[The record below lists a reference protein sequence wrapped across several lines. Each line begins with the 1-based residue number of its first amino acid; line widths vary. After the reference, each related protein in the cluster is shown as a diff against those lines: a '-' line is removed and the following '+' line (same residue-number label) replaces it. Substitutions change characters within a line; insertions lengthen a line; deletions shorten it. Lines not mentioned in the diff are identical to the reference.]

1 MGCDNNADLIIT
13 DNGNTIWL
21 GNYHSALDFNFLKNN
36 NINVVINCTK
46 EIPFIYELSDIPLH
60 LETVRI
66 PLYDTPNV
74 EDNKML
80 YNHLKKTIEFLNLK
94 FFKEHKN
101 ILIHCAAGKSRS
113 ASVLAAFL
121 FYNIINRDNI
131 TSDKGKLTISNSNS
145 QIMNNV
151 IKHIIKRRQ
160 CAFYYG
166 KKFNFQNALQAYF
179 NITF

>member
-1 MGCDNNADLIIT
+1 MRSCDNDADLIIT

-21 GNYHSALDFNFLKNN
+21 GNYYSALNFNFLKNN

-46 EIPFIYELSDIPLH
+46 EIPFIYEMLDIPLH

-66 PLYDTPNV
+66 PLHDTSNI
-74 EDNKML
+74 EDNTIL
-80 YNHLKKTIEFLNLK
+80 YTHLEKIIEFINLK
-94 FFKEHKN
+94 FFKQHKN

-113 ASVLAAFL
+113 ASVLAGFL
-121 FYNIINRDNI
+121 FYNIINSHNI
-131 TSDKGKLTISNSNS
+131 TYDKYKYTISNS

-151 IKHIIKRRQ
+151 IKHIIKRRP

-166 KKFNFQNALQAYF
+166 KKFNFKNALQSYF
-179 NITF
+179 NIMF